1 MIPATMEYM
10 NIVQLLGYSAS
21 FIIFI
26 SLTMKSIVKLRI
38 LNAMGCLLFVIFALK
53 THSLPAVVMNIG
65 IVIID
70 IYYFFK
76 IVRVKDNFEILEVIK
91 ENEIVRYFF
100 EKNKEEL
107 LSLFGETALE
117 KSEKLAFYFRNTDIA
132 GLIAYSVP
140 KDGDGKTAAILIDF
154 VVAKYRDL
162 AIGRYFFIKNTAFWK
177 NQGLTALTVEQ
188 PSEEHIPYLERLGFV
203 RQPQTPLW
211 KKQL

>member
-65 IVIID
+65 IVLID

-100 EKNKEEL
+100 
-107 LSLFGETALE
+107 
-117 KSEKLAFYFRNTDIA
+117 
-132 GLIAYSVP
+132 
-140 KDGDGKTAAILIDF
+140 
-154 VVAKYRDL
+154 
-162 AIGRYFFIKNTAFWK
+162 
-177 NQGLTALTVEQ
+177 
-188 PSEEHIPYLERLGFV
+188 
-203 RQPQTPLW
+203 
-211 KKQL
+211 

>member
-65 IVIID
+65 IVLID

-100 EKNKEEL
+100 EKNKDCSL
-107 LSLFGETALE
+107 LCCYVYSH
-117 KSEKLAFYFRNTDIA
+117 RNRTEAIDASCVATVQPPFHRYDCHVYKAAARDVHVLPFDINNN
-132 GLIAYSVP
+132 
-140 KDGDGKTAAILIDF
+140 GK
-154 VVAKYRDL
+154 
-162 AIGRYFFIKNTAFWK
+162 
-177 NQGLTALTVEQ
+177 
-188 PSEEHIPYLERLGFV
+188 
-203 RQPQTPLW
+203 
-211 KKQL
+211 

>member
-76 IVRVKDNFEILEVIK
+76 IVQVKDNFEILEVIK

-107 LSLFGETALE
+107 LSLFGETEME
-117 KSEKLAFYFRNTDIA
+117 KQRLFS
-132 GLIAYSVP
+132 LI
-140 KDGDGKTAAILIDF
+140 L
-154 VVAKYRDL
+154 
-162 AIGRYFFIKNTAFWK
+162 
-177 NQGLTALTVEQ
+177 
-188 PSEEHIPYLERLGFV
+188 
-203 RQPQTPLW
+203 
-211 KKQL
+211 